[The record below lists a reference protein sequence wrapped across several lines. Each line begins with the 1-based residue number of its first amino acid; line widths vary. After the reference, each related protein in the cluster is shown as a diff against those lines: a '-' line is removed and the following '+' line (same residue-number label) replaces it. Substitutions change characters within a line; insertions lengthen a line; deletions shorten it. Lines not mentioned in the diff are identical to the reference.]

1 MLKYLAFPTF
11 FLLMEKVIPF
21 AFFFS
26 NLMLELNVKKKQ
38 LNVRKTSNLALR
50 TNPLEKSCFIFA
62 LKSLSKQ
69 YNLIFAI

>member
-26 NLMLELNVKKKQ
+26 NLMLELNVKK
-38 LNVRKTSNLALR
+38 NNLM
-50 TNPLEKSCFIFA
+50 LEKHQIWHYGQIHWKSPA
-62 LKSLSKQ
+62 LFSH
-69 YNLIFAI
+69 